1 MSNRT
6 ILISSLSLFI
16 ALGANAWTE
25 NWAPEFKSTPA
36 KFRTLSAQSVSNY
49 VNSASGDDESVVAYY
64 SHGAALDLNGDK
76 VEDYVFI
83 VPWMGCGLNAS
94 GYDAYFI
101 VSDGKGGRKE
111 FNVHGYD
118 IELNDL
124 VTVAGKTYFRLSSFF
139 NHFEKSI
146 HNHWVYQVFS
156 FDKNGNMKCANTEV
170 GKPFPAVTIFY
181 INPKFKQIDLT
192 AADLKQ
198 IAAETKP
205 KACKETPKSLL
216 ERCTR

>member
-1 MSNRT
+1 MKKTIMIAGICFFVTSN
-6 ILISSLSLFI
+6 
-16 ALGANAWTE
+16 ANAWTE
-25 NWAPEFKSTPA
+25 NWAPKFKSAPA
-36 KFRTLSAQSVSNY
+36 RYRTLSPQSVSNY
-49 VNSASGDDESVVAYY
+49 VNSISGDGESVAAYY
-64 SHGAALDLNGDK
+64 SCGAALDLNGDK

-156 FDKNGNMKCANTEV
+156 FDRNGNMKCANAEV

-181 INPKFKQIDLT
+181 INPKFRQIELT
-192 AADLKQ
+192 AADLKK
-198 IAAETKP
+198 IADETKP
-205 KACKETPKSLL
+205 MACNATPKSFLI
-216 ERCTR
+216 RSTR